1 MEQRGA
7 RPSRSEDRSGPGRH
21 RVVIV
26 GGGFGGLPAA
36 RILGFADVDVVL
48 IDRGNHHLF
57 QPLLYQVATGIL
69 SEGQI
74 AAPLRQVL
82 RRHRNITVELAQVT
96 DIDLANRVVRAERFF
111 DQTVDIPYDS
121 LIVATGAGQSYFGHD
136 EFAVHAPGMKTLDD
150 ALEIRRRIFGALEVA
165 ESAAEPEVCSEWMTM
180 VVVGA
185 GPTGVELAGQIRE
198 LATRSLIANF
208 RNIDPGDVRVV
219 LIDAGK
225 EPLASFGD
233 RLSGDASRFLLRAG
247 VELRMNT
254 RVTGVDGSG
263 VDVTGP
269 GGDEHI
275 TARTVIWA
283 AGVQASPLAGLLAEA
298 TGVEVDHAGRIAVLG
313 DLTLPGHP
321 EVFVVGDM
329 VSLDDLPGVAEVAMQ
344 GGIHAARSIIRR
356 RKGEPTDPFR
366 YRDLGSMAT
375 LGRFRAVLSVG
386 RLKLTGFP
394 AWLVWAFVHIV
405 TLSSVAGRLGT
416 LFRWAGAMIGHKRDE
431 RNFSVGRT
439 GGDVSLPV
447 EVRAEMLAT
456 ESSALSRIHGNGD
469 GKAPKNGS

>member
-1 MEQRGA
+1 MEDQAG
-7 RPSRSEDRSGPGRH
+7 RSGVDGPARDSQGRY

-36 RILGFADVDVVL
+36 RVLGFADLDVVL
-48 IDRGNHHLF
+48 LDRRNHHLF

-74 AAPLRQVL
+74 AAPLRHVL
-82 RRHRNITVELAQVT
+82 RRHKNITVELAEVR
-96 DIDLANRVVRAERFF
+96 DIDLDRRVVKANRMF
-111 DQTVDIPYDS
+111 DEPLEVSYDS

-150 ALEIRRRIFGALEVA
+150 ALEIRRRIFGALE
-165 ESAAEPEVCSEWMTM
+165 AAETASSPTETEEWMTM

-198 LATRSLIANF
+198 LAVRSLKGNF
-208 RNIDPGDVRVV
+208 RHIDPAQVRVV
-219 LIDAGK
+219 LVDAGK
-225 EPLASFGD
+225 EPLATFGD
-233 RLSGDASRFLLRAG
+233 KLSGHAARFLTGAG
-247 VELRMNT
+247 VELRMAT
-254 RVTGVDGSG
+254 RVNGIDAGG
-263 VDVTGP
+263 VDVRGP
-269 GGDEHI
+269 GGDERI

-283 AGVQASPLAGLLAEA
+283 AGVQASPLAGMLAA
-298 TGVEVDHAGRIAVLG
+298 ASGAEVDQAGRIAVQA

-321 EVFVVGDM
+321 EVFVIGDM
-329 VSLDDLPGVAEVAMQ
+329 ATLDHLPGVAEVAMQ
-344 GGIHAARSIIRR
+344 GGVHAARSIMRR
-356 RKGEPTDPFR
+356 RRGEPTGPFH

-386 RLKLTGFP
+386 RLRLTGFP

-405 TLSSVAGRLGT
+405 TLSTVAGRVGT
-416 LFRWAGAMIGHKRDE
+416 LLRWAGAMIGHTRDE

-439 GGDVSLPV
+439 GGDVSLPAHD
-447 EVRAEMLAT
+447 RAVA
-456 ESSALSRIHGNGD
+456 R
-469 GKAPKNGS
+469 

>member
-1 MEQRGA
+1 VVEQHDG
-7 RPSRSEDRSGPGRH
+7 SRH

-48 IDRGNHHLF
+48 IDRRNHHLF

-82 RRHRNITVELAQVT
+82 RRHRNTTVELAEVT
-96 DIDLANRVVRAERFF
+96 DIDLESRVVKAKRFF
-111 DQTVDIPYDS
+111 DDSVDIAYDS

-136 EFAVHAPGMKTLDD
+136 EFAAYAPGMKTLDD

-165 ESAAEPEVCSEWMTM
+165 ESAPTAAERDEWMSM

-198 LATRSLIANF
+198 LATRSLIGNF
-208 RNIDPGDVRVV
+208 RNIDPTEVRVLLV
-219 LIDAGK
+219 DGGK
-225 EPLASFGD
+225 EPLATFGD
-233 RLSGDASRFLLRAG
+233 KLSKDAARFLVKTG

-254 RVTGVDGSG
+254 MVKNVDATG

-275 TARTVIWA
+275 VARTVIWA
-283 AGVQASPLAGLLAEA
+283 AGVQASPLARLLAEA
-298 TGVEVDHAGRIAVLG
+298 AGADVDRVGRLAVLP

-329 VSLDDLPGVAEVAMQ
+329 VTLDNLPGVAEVAMQ
-344 GGIHAARSIIRR
+344 GGIHAARTIIRR
-356 RKGEPTDPFR
+356 NKGETAGPFH

-405 TLSSVAGRLGT
+405 TLSSVAGRIGT
-416 LFRWAGAMIGHKRDE
+416 LTRWAGAMIGNKRDE
-431 RNFSVGRT
+431 RNFSVGHT
-439 GGDVSLPV
+439 GGDISVPDD
-447 EVRAEMLAT
+447 VRAGFVANRFP
-456 ESSALSRIHGNGD
+456 SAPIHQAG
-469 GKAPKNGS
+469 APKSGS

>member
-1 MEQRGA
+1 MVAQDGQLDGNA
-7 RPSRSEDRSGPGRH
+7 PTGGRH
-21 RVVIV
+21 RVVII

-36 RILGFADVDVVL
+36 RVLGYTDVDVVL
-48 IDRGNHHLF
+48 IDRRNHHLF

-82 RRHRNITVELAQVT
+82 RRHKNVTVELAQVD
-96 DIDLANRVVRAERFF
+96 DIDVDNRIVKARRFF
-111 DQTVDIPYDS
+111 DSPLEVPYDT

-136 EFAVHAPGMKTLDD
+136 EFAVDAPGMKTLDD
-150 ALEIRRRIFGALEVA
+150 AMEIRRRIFGALEVA
-165 ESAAEPEVCSEWMTM
+165 ETAPDPAERDEWMTM

-198 LATRSLIANF
+198 LATRSLDGNF
-208 RNIDPGDVRVV
+208 RTIDPSRVRVLLV
-219 LIDAGK
+219 DAGK

-233 RLSGDASRFLLRAG
+233 KLSDDAARFLVRAG

-254 RVTGVDGSG
+254 RVTGIDATG

-269 GGDEHI
+269 AGDERI
-275 TARTVIWA
+275 VARTVIWA
-283 AGVQASPLAGLLAEA
+283 AGVQASPLAGILADA
-298 TGVEVDHAGRIAVLG
+298 TGAAVDHAGRIAVLP

-329 VSLDDLPGVAEVAMQ
+329 ISLDNLPGVAEVAMQ
-344 GGIHAARSIIRR
+344 GGIHAARTIIKRR
-356 RKGEPTDPFR
+356 HGAPTEPFR

-375 LGRFRAVLSVG
+375 LGRFRAVLSMG

-405 TLSSVAGRLGT
+405 TLSGMAGRLGT
-416 LFRWAGAMIGHKRDE
+416 LVRWAGAMIGRKRDE
-431 RNFSVGRT
+431 RTFSVGHT
-439 GGDVSLPV
+439 GGDVSMPAKA
-447 EVRAEMLAT
+447 RGSYIDMRFPAEKGL
-456 ESSALSRIHGNGD
+456 EQHR
-469 GKAPKNGS
+469 

>member
-1 MEQRGA
+1 VERL
-7 RPSRSEDRSGPGRH
+7 SGTRH

-36 RILGFADVDVVL
+36 RILGHARVDVVL
-48 IDRGNHHLF
+48 IDRRNHHLF

-82 RRHRNITVELAQVT
+82 RRHKNVTVELAHVS
-96 DIDLANRVVRAERFF
+96 DIDLENRVVKADRTFADSIEVR
-111 DQTVDIPYDS
+111 YDS

-136 EFAVHAPGMKTLDD
+136 EFAAYAPGMKTLDD

-165 ESAAEPEVCSEWMTM
+165 ETAPTEVERDEWMTM

-198 LATRSLIANF
+198 LATRSLIGNF
-208 RNIDPGDVRVV
+208 RTIDPAKVRVL
-219 LIDAGK
+219 LIDGGK
-225 EPLASFGD
+225 EPLATFGD
-233 RLSGDASRFLLRAG
+233 KLSGDAARFLGRAG
-247 VELRMNT
+247 VELKMNSM
-254 RVTGVDGSG
+254 VTGVDATG
-263 VDVTGP
+263 VDVKGP
-269 GGDEHI
+269 NGPERI
-275 TARTVIWA
+275 VARTVIWA
-283 AGVQASPLAGLLAEA
+283 AGVEASPLARLLADA
-298 TGVEVDHAGRIAVLG
+298 TGAEVDRAGRIAVLP

-329 VSLDDLPGVAEVAMQ
+329 ISLDKLPGVAEVAMQ
-344 GGIHAARSIIRR
+344 GGIHAAASIIRGLN
-356 RKGEPTDPFR
+356 GESTKKFH

-386 RLKLTGFP
+386 KLKLTGFP

-405 TLSSVAGRLGT
+405 TLSSVAGRIGT
-416 LFRWAGAMIGHKRDE
+416 LTRWAGAMIGHKRDE

-439 GGDVSLPV
+439 GGDVSTPPD
-447 EVRAEMLAT
+447 VRAALLAS
-456 ESSALSRIHGNGD
+456 ESTALTRMHGHTD
-469 GKAPKNGS
+469 GTATKNGN